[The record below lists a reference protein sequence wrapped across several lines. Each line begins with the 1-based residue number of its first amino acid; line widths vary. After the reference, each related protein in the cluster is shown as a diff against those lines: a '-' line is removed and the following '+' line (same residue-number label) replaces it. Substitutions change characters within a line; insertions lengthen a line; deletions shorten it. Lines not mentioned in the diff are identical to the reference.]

1 MHKSSERD
9 GNYME
14 DPGEDPGEAAG
25 NRAFGCTIGGILMAI
40 AAAKAWM
47 AAALTLTLSGLLGI
61 GALLVLL
68 AIAAPTRLTR
78 FRRLWL
84 RFGAAIEAVA
94 NPVMMALLFALVV
107 TPMAVVMRLAGK
119 RPLRLLPDPAAR
131 SYWIAREKQDGE
143 KTSMRQQF

>member
-1 MHKSSERD
+1 MHKSSTND
-9 GNYME
+9 SDDTG
-14 DPGEDPGEAAG
+14 DPDEAAG
-25 NRAFGCTIGGILMAI
+25 NRAFGCTVGGILLAI

-47 AAALTLTLSGLLGI
+47 ASALTLTSSGLLGI

-68 AIAAPTRLTR
+68 AIAAPVRLTA

-84 RFGAAIEAVA
+84 RLGAALEAIV
-94 NPVMMALLFALVV
+94 NPVIAALLFALVF

-119 RPLRLLPDPAAR
+119 RPLRLRPDPAAR
-131 SYWIAREKQDGE
+131 SYWIARDQLDGE